1 MNGQRILVIDDDAAV
16 RLMATAALEDAG
28 YAVVDA
34 GSAEEGLA
42 LFEAA
47 PTDLVL
53 LDVVL
58 PGINGYAACA
68 RLRALPAGRDVPVIV
83 MTGLDDRSS
92 ILEAYESGATDF
104 ITKPIVWDLLP
115 FRARYALRSSGA
127 LQDTRRSGALLAR
140 SQQLA
145 QMGSW
150 EWDCASGRV
159 ECSAEMHRIHGTTA
173 TARGEAGMATL
184 LAGVHGDDLGQLQQ
198 MLAFAQ
204 TEGQPYELELRVVRP
219 DGGTRRVFE
228 QTDVERDSAG
238 HVVAV
243 RGIRRDIT
251 QQVEA
256 ERRIRTLAYFDTLTG
271 LANRSLFNEMAA
283 QWLPYAERRQLR
295 CAVIYIDIDRFKLIN
310 ETLGPRIGDDV
321 LKLIGER
328 LRDCV
333 RASDLKA
340 SLRSGDADAS
350 AGHGP
355 SAERSD
361 QGDLLARL
369 GGDEFTLLLVDM
381 AEPEAAA
388 AVARRIMRT
397 LAEPLRVAGQDLTLT
412 ASIGIAC
419 TPDDGMELDAL
430 LRNAST
436 AMHAA
441 KAAGRNEVRFYL
453 ESMSTDIQRRLTLE
467 NDLRRAL
474 EQGELSVHYQ
484 AKVDARTSAIVGAEA
499 LLRWRHPQRGN
510 ISPVEFIPVAEESG
524 LIVPITDWVIH
535 SVCRQLAAWRA
546 GGTKVVPVSVNLD
559 GKSMQNERL
568 MDTIHA
574 AMAVHGIGPAELEF
588 EVTESGLM
596 RDLDR
601 ASEVLTALKALGL
614 TLSIDDFG
622 TGYSSLTYLKRF
634 PVDVLKIDRSFVTD
648 LMTDAND
655 AALTAAIIAMGLS
668 LNLALV
674 AEGVE
679 TWAQADFLTRR
690 GCHLV
695 QGYLFARP
703 LPCDEFAELLH
714 HGAPQRLNAPAL
726 AMP

>member
-1 MNGQRILVIDDDAAV
+1 VTRQRILVVDDDAAV
-16 RLMATAALEDAG
+16 RLMAAAALEDAG
-28 YAVVDA
+28 YDVLEA
-34 GSAEEGLA
+34 GTAEEGLA

-58 PGINGYAACA
+58 PGMNGYAACA
-68 RLRALPAGRDVPVIV
+68 LLRAMPAGEAVPVIV
-83 MTGLDDRSS
+83 MTGLDDRGS
-92 ILEAYESGATDF
+92 IIEAYESGATDF

-127 LQDTRRSGALLAR
+127 LQETQRSSALLAR

-150 EWDCASGRV
+150 EWDCSSGRV
-159 ECSAEMHRIHGTTA
+159 ECSAEMHRIHGTEPRPGAPAA
-173 TARGEAGMATL
+173 TGMGPL
-184 LAGVHGDDLGQLQQ
+184 LAGVHADDLGNLQQ

-219 DGGTRRVFE
+219 DGTLRRVFE
-228 QTDVERDSAG
+228 QTDVERDGSG
-238 HVVAV
+238 QVVAV

-271 LANRSLFNEMAA
+271 LANRALFSDMAA
-283 QWLPYAERRQLR
+283 QWLPYAERRKLS
-295 CAVIYIDIDRFKLIN
+295 CAVLFIDIDRFKLIN
-310 ETLGPRIGDDV
+310 ETLGPRIGDEV
-321 LKLIGER
+321 LKLVGER
-328 LRDCV
+328 LRECV
-333 RASDLKA
+333 RASDVKG
-340 SLRSGDADAS
+340 SLR
-350 AGHGP
+350 GP
-355 SAERSD
+355 DGEAVPERSE
-361 QGDLLARL
+361 QGELLARL
-369 GGDEFTLLLVDM
+369 GGDEFTLLLVDV
-381 AEPEAAA
+381 ADRDASA
-388 AVARRIMRT
+388 AVARRIMRS
-397 LAEPLRVAGQDLTLT
+397 LGEPLRVAGQELTLT
-412 ASIGIAC
+412 VSIGIAC
-419 TPDDGMELDAL
+419 TPGDGAELDAL

-453 ESMSTDIQRRLTLE
+453 ESMSTDMQRRLTLE
-467 NDLRRAL
+467 NELRRAL
-474 EQGELSVHYQ
+474 EHGEFSVHYQ
-484 AKVDARTSAIVGAEA
+484 PKVDARSSAIVGAEA
-499 LLRWRHPQRGN
+499 LLRWQHPTRGN
-510 ISPVEFIPVAEESG
+510 VSPVEFIPVAEESG

-535 SVCRQLAAWRA
+535 TVCRQLAAWRQA
-546 GGTKVVPVSVNLD
+546 GVPVVPVSVNLD
-559 GKSMQNERL
+559 GKSMQNEGL
-568 MDTIHA
+568 MDTIVA
-574 AMAVHGIGPAELEF
+574 AMAVHDIGPAELEF

-601 ASEVLTALKALGL
+601 ASELLAALKALGL

-634 PVDVLKIDRSFVTD
+634 PVDVLKIDRSFVKD

-668 LNLALV
+668 LNLSLV

-695 QGYLFARP
+695 QGFLFARP
-703 LPCDEFAELLH
+703 LPSEGFAELLTA
-714 HGAPQRLNAPAL
+714 GLPLRDPEATL